1 MGPEPTISSASPEHV
16 ERRAPRAA
24 ALAGVGVGVVGGLL
38 GLGGAEFRLPI
49 LVGYFRYRI
58 RRAISLN
65 LAVSLITV
73 LAAASSRVFIA
84 RQIPDASVLPIG
96 VAMMLGGMLGA
107 AIGSR
112 WLTRIS
118 EHRLHAAVRIL
129 LMGIGLLLIV
139 ESAVTWESGGLPF
152 GTPARTVIAA
162 SVGVLIGMVSTL
174 LGVAGGEL
182 IIPSLVLLFAV
193 PIKAAGTLSL
203 LVSIPTILVGL
214 ARHRASGAFAGLR
227 DVRHLVVPMALGT
240 ILGGVVGG
248 AMVAFV
254 PAGAVKLLLGSVLI
268 ASAAKVFAVEQRSA

>member
-1 MGPEPTISSASPEHV
+1 MYDV

-49 LVGYFRYRI
+49 LVGYFRYRV

-139 ESAVTWESGGLPF
+139 ESAVTWESGACRS
-152 GTPARTVIAA
+152 ARQRA
-162 SVGVLIGMVSTL
+162 
-174 LGVAGGEL
+174 
-182 IIPSLVLLFAV
+182 PSL
-193 PIKAAGTLSL
+193 P
-203 LVSIPTILVGL
+203 P
-214 ARHRASGAFAGLR
+214 
-227 DVRHLVVPMALGT
+227 
-240 ILGGVVGG
+240 
-248 AMVAFV
+248 
-254 PAGAVKLLLGSVLI
+254 
-268 ASAAKVFAVEQRSA
+268 RSACSSAW